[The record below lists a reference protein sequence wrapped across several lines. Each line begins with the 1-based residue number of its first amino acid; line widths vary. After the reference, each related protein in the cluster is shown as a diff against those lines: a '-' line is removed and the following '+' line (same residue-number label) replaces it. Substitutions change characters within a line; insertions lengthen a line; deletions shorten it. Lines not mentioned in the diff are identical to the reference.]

1 MITESKEVQTQFHLS
16 ELGGTIIS
24 FNETSLLLE
33 SFDRLNSQT
42 VICFEGP
49 RGMDLYARKLKA
61 FLEEEKRCNVVVTD
75 HQGLSLN
82 GKGNVEELSEGF
94 CIVQGFHDFNEERM
108 QILLDEVDKRPN
120 LNWVLLVPTWK
131 NIRMSEIL
139 RKWIKEEKIMKF
151 RIPAETV
158 PSPKPEPV
166 ELKGETIWI
175 NPYLFPNPDNEE

>member
-1 MITESKEVQTQFHLS
+1 MVIESKEVQTQFHLS

-24 FNETSLLLE
+24 FNEISPLLE
-33 SFDRLNSQT
+33 SFDKSNPHT
-42 VICFEGP
+42 VICFEGS

-61 FLEEEKRCNVVVTD
+61 FLEEEKRVKVVVTD

-82 GKGNVEELSEGF
+82 GKGNVGELSEGF
-94 CIVQGFHDFNEERM
+94 CIVQEFHDFNEERM
-108 QILLDEVDKRPN
+108 QGLLAEVKKKPN
-120 LNWVLLVPTWK
+120 LKWVLLVHTWK

-151 RIPAETV
+151 RILAETV
-158 PSPKPEPV
+158 PSPKTEPV

-175 NPYLFPNPDNEE
+175 KPYLFPNPDNEE